1 MSDEDIIKALE
12 CCTDDGRC
20 CECPMWEMLSANCIV
35 ELNRLA
41 LEIIKRQQAEQP
53 SADVA
58 PVRHGEWQEINGI
71 FSCSRCG
78 YSFEHEGYKHF
89 FNYCPNCGAKLC

>member
-1 MSDEDIIKALE
+1 MTDNEIVKALE

-41 LEIIKRQQAEQP
+41 LEIIKRQQAELG
-53 SADVA
+53 SCHEMIRKITDDDIFM
-58 PVRHGEWQEINGI
+58 RINL
-71 FSCSRCG
+71 
-78 YSFEHEGYKHF
+78 EE
-89 FNYCPNCGAKLC
+89 

>member
-20 CECPMWEMLSANCIV
+20 CECPMWEMLGANCIV

-41 LEIIKRQQAEQP
+41 LEIIKRQQAELEREESGTAQT
-53 SADVA
+53 
-58 PVRHGEWQEINGI
+58 
-71 FSCSRCG
+71 
-78 YSFEHEGYKHF
+78 
-89 FNYCPNCGAKLC
+89 